1 MQLRNLFKKMLLVT
15 ASLLLSVGM
24 FAQRVDVRGT
34 VTDEGGFP
42 VIGASV
48 MVSGTSQGV
57 VTDLDG
63 KYAITNVDPQATL
76 QVSSIG
82 FTTENVTRWLTLLAL

>member
-1 MQLRNLFKKMLLVT
+1 MQLRNLFMKMLLVT
-15 ASLLLSVGM
+15 ASSLLSVGV
-24 FAQRVDVRGT
+24 FAQRVDIRGT
-34 VTDEGGFP
+34 VTDDGGFP

-63 KYAITNVDPQATL
+63 K
-76 QVSSIG
+76 
-82 FTTENVTRWLTLLAL
+82 